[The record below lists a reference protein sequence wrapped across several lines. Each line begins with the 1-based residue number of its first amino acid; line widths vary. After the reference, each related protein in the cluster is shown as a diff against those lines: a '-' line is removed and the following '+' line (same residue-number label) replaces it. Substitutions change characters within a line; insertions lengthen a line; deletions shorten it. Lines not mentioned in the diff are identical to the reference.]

1 MKSFCSN
8 GCSQIL
14 EFEREC
20 WDTTPTAMLNQEVAT
35 PRYLQ
40 DNVDIYVYIHIQT
53 QASMRRDEHGL

>member
-1 MKSFCSN
+1 MKSFCTN

-40 DNVDIYVYIHIQT
+40 DNVDIYVYIHI
-53 QASMRRDEHGL
+53 